1 MQQNSL
7 LFFQPSDA
15 LPPPRYTGMLLP
27 LERAKFGNK
36 GNFELAIPRF
46 LTEMYDATIGATGKA
61 MRGELGVPSVDNP
74 AFMDA
79 GKNMALNTVYG
90 GLMSSMAPKSMPV
103 GALGMSGSKPLTKEQ
118 IDPFGYGKTKG
129 LLTKPLDEFNIGLT
143 KDIDLIPKKNL
154 TIEDLQGTMILP
166 LLGDQSATG
175 LLMKSIDDLKFE
187 KPVKLEGGFN
197 FMRSEAQKKEGTTW
211 ASGKGVISDIHNR
224 VKKIAEKTGLPVRMV
239 YTAMGKDA
247 VDFATFPASVLA
259 EQIPFK
265 KILKKDAQTFNKKMK
280 EKLNI
285 KGDMHNAV
293 DDFIGIESPLLRAYL
308 DVAPPSTRK
317 KFVKLMDTAEFQNA
331 DFPSVALTRFAVTDE
346 ALKKALTGD
355 SGLAIASPNLA
366 KAPTDN
372 PLVPHSTYPTQMY
385 GDYLGGFSQSVPKTI
400 LYRDFFN
407 KFKNAK
413 TSTGKPLTPSMIDY
427 IFRLN
432 LPAQKVDQELVDTV
446 SKYMEK
452 KVD

>member
-1 MQQNSL
+1 GEMVMQQNSL

-15 LPPPRYTGMLLP
+15 LPPPRYTGILLP
-27 LERAKFGNK
+27 IERDKYGFK
-36 GNFELAIPRF
+36 GNFELSPNQLMKNAYSGIMKFGKLGKGELSLDEIKQLAFDTSLNVAGGGFLGSQIPR
-46 LTEMYDATIGATGKA
+46 A
-61 MRGELGVPSVDNP
+61 M
-74 AFMDA
+74 
-79 GKNMALNTVYG
+79 
-90 GLMSSMAPKSMPV
+90 PK

-129 LLTKPLDEFNIGLT
+129 LLTKPLDEFKIGLT
-143 KDIDLIPKKNL
+143 KSEDLIPQKNL
-154 TIEDLQGTMILP
+154 TIEDLQGTMIFP

-175 LLMKSIDDLKFE
+175 LLMKSIDDLKFQ
-187 KPVKLEGGFN
+187 KPVKLGGGFN
-197 FMRSEAQKKEGTTW
+197 FMRSEAQKKEGTAW

-224 VKKIAEKTGLPVRMV
+224 VKKIAEKSGLPVRMV

-285 KGDMHNAV
+285 KGDMHNAI

-355 SGLAIASPNLA
+355 SGLAIASPNLT

-452 KVD
+452 KAN

>member
-15 LPPPRYTGMLLP
+15 LPPPRYTGILLP
-27 LERAKFGNK
+27 IERDKYGFK
-36 GNFELAIPRF
+36 GNFELSPNQLMKNAYSGIMKFGKLGKGELSLDEIKQLAFDTSLNVAGGGFLGSQIPR
-46 LTEMYDATIGATGKA
+46 A
-61 MRGELGVPSVDNP
+61 M
-74 AFMDA
+74 
-79 GKNMALNTVYG
+79 
-90 GLMSSMAPKSMPV
+90 PK

-129 LLTKPLDEFNIGLT
+129 LLTKPLDEFKIGLT
-143 KDIDLIPKKNL
+143 KSEDLIPQKNL
-154 TIEDLQGTMILP
+154 TIEDLQGTMIFP

-175 LLMKSIDDLKFE
+175 LLMKSIDDLKFQ
-187 KPVKLEGGFN
+187 KPVKLGGGFN
-197 FMRSEAQKKEGTTW
+197 FMRSEAQKKEGTAW

-224 VKKIAEKTGLPVRMV
+224 VKKIAEKSGLPVRMV

-285 KGDMHNAV
+285 KGDMHNAI

-355 SGLAIASPNLA
+355 SGLAIASPNLT

-452 KVD
+452 KAN

>member
-7 LFFQPSDA
+7 LYFQPSDA
-15 LPPPRYTGMLLP
+15 LPPPRYTGILLP
-27 LERAKFGNK
+27 IERDKYGFK
-36 GNFELAIPRF
+36 GNFELSPNQLMKNAYSGIMKFGKLGKGELSLDEIKQLAFDTSLNVAGGGFLGSQIPR
-46 LTEMYDATIGATGKA
+46 A
-61 MRGELGVPSVDNP
+61 M
-74 AFMDA
+74 
-79 GKNMALNTVYG
+79 
-90 GLMSSMAPKSMPV
+90 PK

-129 LLTKPLDEFNIGLT
+129 LLTKPLDEFKIGLT
-143 KDIDLIPKKNL
+143 KSEDLIPQKNL
-154 TIEDLQGTMILP
+154 TIEDLQGTMIFP

-175 LLMKSIDDLKFE
+175 LLMKSIDDLKFQ
-187 KPVKLEGGFN
+187 KPVKLGGGFN
-197 FMRSEAQKKEGTTW
+197 FMRSEAQKKEGTAW

-224 VKKIAEKTGLPVRMV
+224 VKKIAEKSGLPVRMV

-285 KGDMHNAV
+285 KGDMHNAI

-355 SGLAIASPNLA
+355 SGLAIASPNLT

-452 KVD
+452 KAN

>member
-7 LFFQPSDA
+7 LSFQPSDA
-15 LPPPRYTGMLLP
+15 LPPPRYTGILLP
-27 LERAKFGNK
+27 IERDKYGFK
-36 GNFELAIPRF
+36 GNFELSPNQI
-46 LTEMYDATIGATGKA
+46 MKDAYSGIMKFGKLGK
-61 MRGELGVPSVDNP
+61 GELSLQEIYNLATNSAFNVAGGGFVTSKLPKFVPS
-74 AFMDA
+74 
-79 GKNMALNTVYG
+79 
-90 GLMSSMAPKSMPV
+90 
-103 GALGMSGSKPLTKEQ
+103 GALGMSGGKPLTKQQ
-118 IDPFGYGKTKG
+118 IDPYGYGKTKG
-129 LLTKPLDEFNIGLT
+129 LLTKPLDEFKIGLT
-143 KDIDLIPKKNL
+143 KSEDLIPQKNL
-154 TIEDLQGTMILP
+154 TIEDLQGTMIFP

-187 KPVKLEGGFN
+187 KPVKLGGGFN
-197 FMRSEAQKKEGTTW
+197 FMRSEAQKKEGTAW

-224 VKKIAEKTGLPVRMV
+224 VKKIAEKSGLPVRMV

-265 KILKKDAQTFNKKMK
+265 KILKKDAQIFNKKMK

-285 KGDMHNAV
+285 KGDMHNAI

-308 DVAPPSTRK
+308 DVASPSTRK

-355 SGLAIASPNLA
+355 SGLAIASPNLT

-446 SKYMEK
+446 SKYMANK
-452 KVD
+452 KN

>member
-1 MQQNSL
+1 MVMQQNSL
-7 LFFQPSDA
+7 LYFQPSDA
-15 LPPPRYTGMLLP
+15 LPPPRYTGILLP
-27 LERAKFGNK
+27 IERDKYGFK
-36 GNFELAIPRF
+36 GNFELSPNQLMKNAYSGIMKFGKLGKGELSLDEIKQLAFDTSLNVAGGGFLGSQIPR
-46 LTEMYDATIGATGKA
+46 A
-61 MRGELGVPSVDNP
+61 M
-74 AFMDA
+74 
-79 GKNMALNTVYG
+79 
-90 GLMSSMAPKSMPV
+90 PK

-129 LLTKPLDEFNIGLT
+129 LLTKPLDEFKIGLT
-143 KDIDLIPKKNL
+143 KSEDLIPQKNL
-154 TIEDLQGTMILP
+154 TIEDLQGTMIFP

-175 LLMKSIDDLKFE
+175 LLMKSIDDLKFQ
-187 KPVKLEGGFN
+187 KPVKLGGGFN
-197 FMRSEAQKKEGTTW
+197 FMRSEAQKKEGTAW

-224 VKKIAEKTGLPVRMV
+224 VKKIAEKSGLPVRMV

-285 KGDMHNAV
+285 KGDMHNAI

-355 SGLAIASPNLA
+355 SGLAIASPNLT

-452 KVD
+452 KAN